1 MKKERST
8 YQVYKERRGLRML
21 LPSIRAQRTQ
31 TRLGTSARSPGIA
44 VEDGI
49 SYMSVAALTANHGNP
64 RPRGFQ
70 TACSPAE
77 EASTC
82 PSSLDQTSTTT
93 GGCMGPN
100 QLYVPMSPYVLQQ
113 CAGPA
118 GWCRSASGVQRWSP
132 ALRRLP
138 LDKETTWDISSALS
152 RPFRA
157 RWLYILV
164 CKMREVAGL
173 ESFTDQPRNKCDHML
188 KGRVVH
194 TGTCQKTKR

>member
-8 YQVYKERRGLRML
+8 YQAYKERRGLRML

-49 SYMSVAALTANHGNP
+49 SYMSVAALTANHGHP
-64 RPRGFQ
+64 WPRGFQ

-164 CKMREVAGL
+164 CKMQSSRSGII
-173 ESFTDQPRNKCDHML
+173 H
-188 KGRVVH
+188 
-194 TGTCQKTKR
+194 